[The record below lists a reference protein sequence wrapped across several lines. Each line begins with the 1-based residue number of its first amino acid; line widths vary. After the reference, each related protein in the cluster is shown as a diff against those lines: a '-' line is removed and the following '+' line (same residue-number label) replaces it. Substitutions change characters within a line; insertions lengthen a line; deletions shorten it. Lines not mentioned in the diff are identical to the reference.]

1 MHVDVKICGLK
12 TPEALDAAL
21 AGGAAYVGFVFFPPS
36 PRSLAVAQA
45 AKLAER
51 AKGKAKIVALS
62 VDADAAL
69 LDEIASVLKPDV
81 MQLHGGETP
90 EKVREI
96 RKAYGIPVMKAVKIG
111 GRDDIEAASAYE
123 NAADML
129 LLDAKPR
136 PGEGLGLPGGN
147 GVSFDWRLMQGLDLK
162 VPVMLSGGLDASN
175 VAAAISMSGARAVD
189 VSSGVETAPG
199 VKDVK
204 LIQDFLAAVRII
216 EGVPA

>member
-136 PGEGLGLPGGN
+136 PGEGLGLPG
-147 GVSFDWRLMQGLDLK
+147 VSFDWRLMQGLDLK
-162 VPVMLSGGLDASN
+162 LPVMLSGGLDASN

>member
-12 TPEALDAAL
+12 TSEALDAAL

-162 VPVMLSGGLDASN
+162 LPVMLSGGLDASN

>member
-162 VPVMLSGGLDASN
+162 LPVMLSGGLDASN